1 MRQLIFDYLCDQCD
15 GGCVEGLVDENVWE
29 ASEYIAHHF
38 DNTEIYDQIDRLLQK
53 YFSKKAAEILY
64 PE

>member
-15 GGCVEGLVDENVWE
+15 DGCVEGLVNENVYD

-38 DNTEIYDQIDRLLQK
+38 DNTEIYDQIDRLLNK
-53 YFSKKAAEILY
+53 YLAEKQ
-64 PE
+64 

>member
-15 GGCVEGLVDENVWE
+15 DGCVEGLVDENVYE

-38 DNTEIYDQIDRLLQK
+38 DNTDIYDQIDRLLDS
-53 YFSKKAAEILY
+53 YLAKK
-64 PE
+64 